1 VARNKKSKID
11 PDPSYRWCDKQDKY
25 IPVSACKEKT
35 KVKARCRKCY
45 QDWDRTRYQMP
56 LPIKIAEDRKQ
67 LK

>member
-1 VARNKKSKID
+1 MARKKKPKID

-45 QDWDRTRYQMP
+45 QRLGSNP
-56 LPIKIAEDRKQ
+56 LSDA
-67 LK
+67 LASLN